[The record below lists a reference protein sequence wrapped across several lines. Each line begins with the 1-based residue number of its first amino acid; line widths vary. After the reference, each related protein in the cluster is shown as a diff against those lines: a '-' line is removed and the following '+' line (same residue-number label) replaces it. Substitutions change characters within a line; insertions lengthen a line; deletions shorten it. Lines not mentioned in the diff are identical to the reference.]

1 MPRFLVFLGLLILC
15 FALPAQAEEPN
26 GLLSDIIAQANDGDV
41 DAQFYMANLY
51 DIGEDVEQSYEKAAQ
66 WYLKA
71 AKQGDRDSQ
80 FAMGTLYHDGDG
92 VDQNYA
98 LAYAWYAAA
107 IAQTD
112 NEAQQMQDELLEFLQ
127 GQTLSE
133 AQALADKHIADYV
146 RPFQKKRAQED

>member
-127 GQTLSE
+127 GQTLAE
-133 AQALADKHIADYV
+133 AKNLADKYIADYV
-146 RPFQKKRAQED
+146 TPFQKKQEPKD